1 MGMSSQCTLLT
12 YPINILSLDIFL
24 SHPFITSKSG
34 YGLRD
39 SAVNGVRGVTLAD
52 SVARGMSVR
61 ARKYCAV
68 LEVTS
73 DVRVALQRMLLRH
86 RMGEEAYADFE
97 FGRLTKEELA
107 QYGPPVHLEDP
118 LVAVQVSH
126 HLTTNNQPSLRA
138 NSEVSLHP
146 KEGLIRH
153 GADAQ
158 MNPFVSDL
166 TTNLLSSLHR
176 IFSKASPISPL
187 AHSLRLL
194 IPQSWIYSKTS
205 HSTRKRMIMYC

>member
-1 MGMSSQCTLLT
+1 MSSQCTLLT

-153 GADAQ
+153 GADVQ